1 MYSGFEIPTL
11 TLLYI
16 RSLYVLCMDYLVAME
31 RSRMEGEGG
40 TREAGRAISVPNQFH
55 A

>member
-1 MYSGFEIPTL
+1 
-11 TLLYI
+11 
-16 RSLYVLCMDYLVAME
+16 MDYLVAME

-40 TREAGRAISVPNQFH
+40 RQGGRAISVPNQFH